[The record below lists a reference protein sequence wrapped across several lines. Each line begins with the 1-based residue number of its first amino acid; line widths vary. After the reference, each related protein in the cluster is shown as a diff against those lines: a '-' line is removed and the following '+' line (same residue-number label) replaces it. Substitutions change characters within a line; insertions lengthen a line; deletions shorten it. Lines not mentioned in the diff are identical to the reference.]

1 MIIFGVLFV
10 LTGFVTLLSFLLV
23 FFFRFP
29 GLITM
34 GAIDTNLFYLPDLL
48 HYIVSSSV
56 TPWIIILSTLAVTLP
71 LIGLIYLGIK
81 MIFWFRVKDG
91 IISLILLIIWVLSVA
106 ALSLILFNEGVSF
119 SQTGRSSSQIIME
132 RSPDTLHII
141 TGKKT
146 EDLHFTKELS
156 LPDDDYTVFMS
167 DSTDQL
173 NIRARLRLNIAE
185 DTFTKVEI
193 RKRSSGRSRS
203 EAVSK
208 AESLIYNYKISN
220 DTLFLDEYFS
230 IPSGNKWSG
239 DNLSVNLYVP
249 ENTVLY
255 FDNESENMFF
265 NRLYIYSMDDNSETI
280 LNSDTPE
287 PWELGG
293 KYWIISTD
301 GLKEAEKLPSRQK

>member
-1 MIIFGVLFV
+1 LQK
-10 LTGFVTLLSFLLV
+10 
-23 FFFRFP
+23 
-29 GLITM
+29 ITK
-34 GAIDTNLFYLPDLL
+34 I
-48 HYIVSSSV
+48 
-56 TPWIIILSTLAVTLP
+56 
-71 LIGLIYLGIK
+71 
-81 MIFWFRVKDG
+81 
-91 IISLILLIIWVLSVA
+91 
-106 ALSLILFNEGVSF
+106 
-119 SQTGRSSSQIIME
+119 
-132 RSPDTLHII
+132 
-141 TGKKT
+141 
-146 EDLHFTKELS
+146 
-156 LPDDDYTVFMS
+156 
-167 DSTDQL
+167 
-173 NIRARLRLNIAE
+173 
-185 DTFTKVEI
+185 EI

-230 IPSGNKWSG
+230 VPSGNKWSG

-265 NRLYIYSMDDNSETI
+265 NRLYIYSMEDNSETI
-280 LNSDTPE
+280 LNSNTPE